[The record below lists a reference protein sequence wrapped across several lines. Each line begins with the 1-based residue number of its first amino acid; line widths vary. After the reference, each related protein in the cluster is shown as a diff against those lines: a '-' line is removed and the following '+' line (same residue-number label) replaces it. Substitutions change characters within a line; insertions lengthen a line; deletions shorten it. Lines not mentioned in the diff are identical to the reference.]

1 MNSKRRFPEH
11 VVSADDQEEMR
22 RRMLEAHKFLM
33 ATFGRYQERNVPESR
48 HNLLLAYFMKMKK

>member
-1 MNSKRRFPEH
+1 MSSRRQFPEH
-11 VVSADDQEEMR
+11 VVSADDQEKMR

-48 HNLLLAYFMKMKK
+48 HNLLLAYFMKKKK